1 MAKRF
6 QFRLEQVLRL
16 RRQVE
21 EVRVRE
27 LAQAKGR
34 LLQIEEA
41 LRAHGEAERDFLH
54 TYGSFEKGAGFT
66 TDQVMIYCDYRDWLS
81 RREKEY
87 RRSEKEWAQ
96 EVERR
101 RLEAVKASRGRQL
114 LENLREKRKKAHAQ
128 ELLGEEQKFLDEVSS
143 IAFVRRERAQRANAG
158 ITEK

>member
-1 MAKRF
+1 MARRF

-21 EVRVRE
+21 EARVRE
-27 LAQAKGR
+27 LALAKGR

-41 LRAHGEAERDFLH
+41 LKAHAEAEKDFLT
-54 TYGSFEKGAGFT
+54 TYGSFEKGDGFT
-66 TDQVMIYCDYRDWLS
+66 TDQVMVYCHYRDWLS

-87 RRSEKEWAQ
+87 RRSEKEWMK

-101 RLEAVKASRGRQL
+101 RLEAVKASRGRRL
-114 LENLREKRKKAHAQ
+114 LENLKEKRKKAHAQ